1 MTSIT
6 RNLSPRT
13 NPVLVPA
20 LLSLAYSIWQAI
32 QTAQANGPLTWQQ
45 CLNIASGVALAAALK
60 YVVRAK
66 VTPVA
71 NPRDGN
77 GDPLLTALAAASLM
91 KTAAPVT
98 FEQSP
103 QTAATTAL
111 PAERKAP

>member
-1 MTSIT
+1 MNSIT

-66 VTPVA
+66 VTPLA

-77 GDPLLTALAAASLM
+77 GDPLLTFNQHMAKAL
-91 KTAAPVT
+91 AAPVT

-111 PAERKAP
+111 PAERKTP